1 MENLKMDLDKDME
14 NYNNLTKIGI
24 KVHGRII
31 NFMVKELTNGKR
43 KIVNMLDH
51 GRKIRC
57 VVKGKSDGLMENY
70 EGLWINNKKEN
81 ISLLN

>member
-57 VVKGKSDGLMENY
+57 VVKGKSDGLMEQIMKDC
-70 EGLWINNKKEN
+70 G
-81 ISLLN
+81 